1 MRGAGGVS
9 LPDML
14 SLSLRLVH
22 RVSPDT
28 FLSHPALL
36 DSIRLAEPIYIAYD
50 VAGLECVLL
59 CQASLW

>member
-14 SLSLRLVH
+14 SLSSVL
-22 RVSPDT
+22 SIGFPDT

>member
-14 SLSLRLVH
+14 SLSLCLVH
-22 RVSPDT
+22 RGFPDT

-36 DSIRLAEPIYIAYD
+36 DSIQLAESFYIAYD

-59 CQASLW
+59 